1 MLHDENKYSLTQ
13 SITENYVHNICSSYL
28 YMTFTN
34 FSLSNST
41 IKDAEYIL

>member
-1 MLHDENKYSLTQ
+1 MSQDVNKYSLTQ
-13 SITENYVHNICSSYL
+13 SITENYVHNNVPFIYIPL
-28 YMTFTN
+28 MN